1 MCSLHTFP
9 FLLCLPFELSSKC
22 PSAYGRFFATLSADC
37 LCRHLQIHRGN
48 SKYENMTTL
57 EDWTVLPK
65 LTSESSVWQ
74 TNCLPWWLLPLVVN
88 ETHKHRCRIIS
99 VMISPSFS
107 ACRSSPPSPVP
118 AGCMSSSGVKSY
130 YTHDF
135 VRIPFLYRG
144 LKLCYEIMFTCV
156 SSLLF
161 SVLSKDDLVSPHRKE
176 DLYVS

>member
-107 ACRSSPPSPVP
+107 ACRSSPPLPCACRVYEFFRGQILLHTWLCQNSLSLQRTEALLWNHVYL
-118 AGCMSSSGVKSY
+118 CVKSS
-130 YTHDF
+130 
-135 VRIPFLYRG
+135 FL
-144 LKLCYEIMFTCV
+144 
-156 SSLLF
+156 SSF
-161 SVLSKDDLVSPHRKE
+161 QGWSSEPT
-176 DLYVS
+176 

>member
-1 MCSLHTFP
+1 MSH
-9 FLLCLPFELSSKC
+9 
-22 PSAYGRFFATLSADC
+22 SAYGRFFATLSADC

-57 EDWTVLPK
+57 EDWTVLPN
-65 LTSESSVWQ
+65 TSESSVWQ
-74 TNCLPWWLLPLVVN
+74 TNRLPWWLLLLVVN

-107 ACRSSPPSPVP
+107 ACRSSFPPPSPVP

-144 LKLCYEIMFTCV
+144 LKLCYETMFTCV